1 MNDYDSFVCVLVA
14 MNPDNTDNGC
24 CTGTWNCWKYFG
36 NTFGSSNAQML
47 VKVDS
52 IHIVTHGHAAAVR
65 IEGGI
70 SLMNPKK

>member
-36 NTFGSSNAQML
+36 INIR
-47 VKVDS
+47 S
-52 IHIVTHGHAAAVR
+52 INDER
-65 IEGGI
+65 IMTEER
-70 SLMNPKK
+70 L